1 MLTRAEQVVTVMQ
14 RGNMKMYV
22 SLARQLQSRLGDAGA
37 GGAALGGGG
46 EGAGGEARLE
56 RGGGDAAR
64 SAEEARVVMAM
75 IRHAGTSA
83 RASIS
88 LATTFWYDWLRQ
100 ALRAVASAL
109 VLRLQVMLVRLM
121 RLVMRVCAAVDCSP
135 GRLCSRVYV

>member
-1 MLTRAEQVVTVMQ
+1 MTVMQ

-109 VLRLQVMLVRLM
+109 VLRLQVMLAMLVRLM
-121 RLVMRVCAAVDCSP
+121 RLVRRVCAAVDCSP
-135 GRLCSRVYV
+135 GRLRSRVYV

>member
-1 MLTRAEQVVTVMQ
+1 MQ

-109 VLRLQVMLVRLM
+109 VLRLQVMLAMLVRLM
-121 RLVMRVCAAVDCSP
+121 RLVRRVCAAVDCSP